1 MDVSAIPILSTNV
14 VKVSRRCPIRD
25 TFQATVHLPH
35 GWVPDR
41 RTTLPPPP
49 SLVLFLF
56 LLGVHVFRGIWPRNE
71 LWFRTRGT
79 VAAVGLSCPGKNGL
93 CLTNWEGT
101 AGSQLRL
108 TFPLGRIWLNILSS
122 MALVARDCMIKRH
135 KGEPRPDSRPSP
147 LYRDPSRARRPT
159 KAFRCKSVHHH
170 HHRRAIARYAIYA
183 NSR

>member
-25 TFQATVHLPH
+25 TFPSH
-35 GWVPDR
+35 R
-41 RTTLPPPP
+41 PPPP
-49 SLVLFLF
+49 WTGDPNHPPPLRSSFSFCSVYTSFVVSGRETSFDLEHGAQF
-56 LLGVHVFRGIWPRNE
+56 
-71 LWFRTRGT
+71 
-79 VAAVGLSCPGKNGL
+79 AAVGLSCPGKNGL

-101 AGSQLRL
+101 ARSQLRL

-159 KAFRCKSVHHH
+159 KAFRCKSLHHH
-170 HHRRAIARYAIYA
+170 HRAIARYAIYA